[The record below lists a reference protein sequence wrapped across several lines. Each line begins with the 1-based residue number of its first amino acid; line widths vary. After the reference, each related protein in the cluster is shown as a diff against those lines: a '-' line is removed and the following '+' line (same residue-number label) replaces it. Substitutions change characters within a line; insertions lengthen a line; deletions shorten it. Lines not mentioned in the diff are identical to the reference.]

1 MYIYIFPALT
11 DSTTT
16 SISNP
21 GLSCPPGMFLCDYL
35 LLKCVS
41 ILGRCDGVYD
51 CWDKTDEKGCP
62 TTTKTTPKTTIKT
75 TSTTAASTT
84 TSTTTSL
91 SPQGILFYILYFKL

>member
-21 GLSCPPGMFLCDYL
+21 GLSCPPGMFLCDYP

-91 SPQGILFYILYFKL
+91 SPQGILFYILHFKL